1 MRAVADR
8 SVVVLG
14 ASDNPE
20 RYSNKAVL
28 LLKQY
33 GYNVI
38 PVNPKLPELEGLPV
52 APRLAAVTQPVD
64 TLSVYVGSAAS
75 AAMLDE
81 IVALKPQ
88 RVIFNPGSENPELM
102 AALERKGLAVEQ
114 ACTLVLLKTNQF

>member
-1 MRAVADR
+1 MKPADR

-28 LLKQY
+28 LLKQH

-38 PVNPKLPELEGLPV
+38 PVNPKLTALEGFAV
-52 APRLAAVTQPVD
+52 APRLEDVAQAVD
-64 TLSVYVGSAAS
+64 TVSVYVGPAVSS
-75 AAMLDE
+75 AMLAE

-102 AALERKGLAVEQ
+102 ELLVQQGIAVEP

>member
-1 MRAVADR
+1 MKPAER

-28 LLKQY
+28 LLKQH

-38 PVNPKLPELEGLPV
+38 PVNPKLAELEGLAV
-52 APRLAAVTQPVD
+52 VPRLEDVAQAVD
-64 TLSVYVGSAAS
+64 TVSVYVGPAVSS
-75 AAMLDE
+75 AMLAE

-102 AALERKGLAVEQ
+102 ELLVQQGIAVEP

>member
-1 MRAVADR
+1 MKPAERP
-8 SVVVLG
+8 VVVLG

-28 LLKQY
+28 LLKQH

-38 PVNPKLPELEGLPV
+38 PVNPKLTALEGLAV
-52 APRLAAVTQPVD
+52 APRLEDVVQPVD
-64 TLSVYVGSAAS
+64 TLSVYVGPAAS
-75 AAMLDE
+75 SAMLDE

-102 AALERKGLAVEQ
+102 ELLAQKGIAVES

>member
-1 MRAVADR
+1 MNPAER

-28 LLKQY
+28 LLKQH

-38 PVNPKLPELEGLPV
+38 PVNPKLAALEGLAV
-52 APRLAAVTQPVD
+52 APRLEDVVQPVD
-64 TLSVYVGSAAS
+64 TVSVYVGPAVSS
-75 AAMLDE
+75 AMLDE

-102 AALERKGLAVEQ
+102 ELLVQQGIAVEP

>member
-1 MRAVADR
+1 MKPAER

-28 LLKQY
+28 LLKQH

-38 PVNPKLPELEGLPV
+38 PVNPKLAELEGLAV
-52 APRLAAVTQPVD
+52 VPRLEDVAQAVD
-64 TLSVYVGSAAS
+64 TVSVYVGPAVSS
-75 AAMLDE
+75 AMLAE

-102 AALERKGLAVEQ
+102 ELLAQKGIEVEP
-114 ACTLVLLKTNQF
+114 ACTLVLLRTNQF

>member
-1 MRAVADR
+1 MKSAER

-28 LLKQY
+28 LLKQH

-38 PVNPKLPELEGLPV
+38 PVNPKLTALEGLAV
-52 APRLAAVTQPVD
+52 APRLEDVAQAVD
-64 TLSVYVGSAAS
+64 TVSVYVGPAVSS
-75 AAMLDE
+75 AMLAE

-102 AALERKGLAVEQ
+102 ELLVQQGIAVEP

>member
-1 MRAVADR
+1 MKPAER

-28 LLKQY
+28 LLKQH

-38 PVNPKLPELEGLPV
+38 PVNPKLTALEGLAV
-52 APRLAAVTQPVD
+52 APRLEDVVQPVE
-64 TLSVYVGSAAS
+64 TLSIYVGPAVSS
-75 AAMLDE
+75 AMLAE

-102 AALERKGLAVEQ
+102 ELLVQQGIAVEP